1 MFEKIE
7 AHEKATS
14 IPVMARIRKVKR
26 RNSDLEERRFQKQLK
41 QEEDHLHRHK
51 QRQASQTS
59 EQMDLGDRQE
69 GILDLWTGG
78 KQTQDPEKTKDHH
91 NRERRIDIIV

>member
-26 RNSDLEERRFQKQLK
+26 RNSDLEERRFQKQLR
-41 QEEDHLHRHK
+41 QEENQLHRHK
-51 QRQASQTS
+51 QRQTSQKAERS
-59 EQMDLGDRQE
+59 DWGDRE
-69 GILDLWTGG
+69 VGILNLRVGG
-78 KQTQDPEKTKDHH
+78 KLPQDPEKTKAYH
-91 NRERRIDIIV
+91 NGEGRIDIIV